1 MQTIPKETI
10 LLSNLLSQEEL
21 LCIRLTSDLPP
32 TQLIYGYWSKQPFKS
47 LTSRVFCHMIKDEMS
62 FQILESCL
70 SLNDIQNMRNTKDL
84 SVKSKIETI
93 TSLICGGENIKRVYL
108 SQRSPDRPNNEKNGK
123 H

>member
-1 MQTIPKETI
+1 
-10 LLSNLLSQEEL
+10 
-21 LCIRLTSDLPP
+21 
-32 TQLIYGYWSKQPFKS
+32 
-47 LTSRVFCHMIKDEMS
+47 MIKDEMS

-93 TSLICGGENIKRVYL
+93 TSLIWGGGSIKRVYL
-108 SQRSPDRPNNEKNGK
+108 SRMSPDTPNNEKNGK